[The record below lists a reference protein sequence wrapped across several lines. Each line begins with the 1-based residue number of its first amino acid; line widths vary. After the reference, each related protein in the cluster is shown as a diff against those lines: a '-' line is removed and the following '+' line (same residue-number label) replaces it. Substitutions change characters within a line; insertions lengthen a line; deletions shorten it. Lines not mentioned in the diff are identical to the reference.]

1 MIDQTNSDETSY
13 EALMAR
19 LVAVVDRLER
29 GGLPLAEALT
39 LYEEG
44 VALGTACQRLLEAA
58 ELQVRQLVPT
68 ADGGV
73 PENGE
78 GDQ

>member
-1 MIDQTNSDETSY
+1 
-13 EALMAR
+13 MAR

-44 VALGTACQRLLEAA
+44 VALGAACQRLLEAVV
-58 ELQVRQLVPT
+58 LQVRQLVPT
-68 ADGGV
+68 ADDV
-73 PENGE
+73 VLENGE